1 MISPNSSIPEVTIGL
16 PVYNGA
22 QWLEQAIES
31 LLAQDY
37 ENFKIIISDD
47 CSDDETPDIC
57 SSYSDQYNNIDFS
70 VNKKNLGGDRNL
82 IKILSNCESDYFVW
96 ASQDDYWHKDFL
108 STLVSKLEEDNKLV
122 LASGNVEI
130 IRMDES
136 SYVLDFLG
144 YWNPENLNQYLL
156 VAALLLPVSYGNWL
170 KTNLFIHGVIRT
182 SVLKKSFDLL
192 VDEVC
197 QDRTYILFT
206 ILQGRWGYVDKLLY
220 YRRAGTGELV
230 RDSQEFNIIQE
241 KTKSH
246 LTILADAWLMTIG
259 VWKIENVN
267 ILIKLNTYFM
277 IVLYIFS
284 MYTKKIKRRLLGT
297 NVLKRMLPNS
307 LYNRIRLV
315 INK

>member
-130 IRMDES
+130 IIIRQ
-136 SYVLDFLG
+136 YIV
-144 YWNPENLNQYLL
+144 WRNQ
-156 VAALLLPVSYGNWL
+156 
-170 KTNLFIHGVIRT
+170 F
-182 SVLKKSFDLL
+182 
-192 VDEVC
+192 
-197 QDRTYILFT
+197 
-206 ILQGRWGYVDKLLY
+206 
-220 YRRAGTGELV
+220 
-230 RDSQEFNIIQE
+230 
-241 KTKSH
+241 
-246 LTILADAWLMTIG
+246 
-259 VWKIENVN
+259 
-267 ILIKLNTYFM
+267 
-277 IVLYIFS
+277 
-284 MYTKKIKRRLLGT
+284 
-297 NVLKRMLPNS
+297 
-307 LYNRIRLV
+307 
-315 INK
+315 